1 MFQALC
7 IKGGLGR
14 CVGLA
19 ALWFY
24 FGHEWSDCRG
34 SVTEQLCVLYVCVC
48 VCVSSGATSAAQ
60 LAAAAASQI
69 NAKLGVASAGPA
81 PVVGTPDM
89 SALFGIPFGP
99 AQSEIITVPDRM
111 VGLSK

>member
-1 MFQALC
+1 VF
-7 IKGGLGR
+7 
-14 CVGLA
+14 V
-19 ALWFY
+19 F
-24 FGHEWSDCRG
+24 
-34 SVTEQLCVLYVCVC
+34 VCVC
-48 VCVSSGATSAAQ
+48 SGASSAAQ

-99 AQSEIITVPDRM
+99 AQTEIITVPDRM

>member
-1 MFQALC
+1 
-7 IKGGLGR
+7 
-14 CVGLA
+14 
-19 ALWFY
+19 
-24 FGHEWSDCRG
+24 
-34 SVTEQLCVLYVCVC
+34 VCVFGA
-48 VCVSSGATSAAQ
+48 CVSSGASSAAQ

-89 SALFGIPFGP
+89 TALFGVPFGP

-111 VGLSK
+111 VGLSKSIAVRLCWYLTY

>member
-1 MFQALC
+1 VNNVQ
-7 IKGGLGR
+7 I
-14 CVGLA
+14 
-19 ALWFY
+19 
-24 FGHEWSDCRG
+24 
-34 SVTEQLCVLYVCVC
+34 VCVC
-48 VCVSSGATSAAQ
+48 VCVRSGATSAAQ

-89 SALFGIPFGP
+89 NALFGVPFGP

>member
-1 MFQALC
+1 MFWLYSNALSL
-7 IKGGLGR
+7 IS
-14 CVGLA
+14 
-19 ALWFY
+19 
-24 FGHEWSDCRG
+24 WSAVKIECLL
-34 SVTEQLCVLYVCVC
+34 VNNVNVCAC
-48 VCVSSGATSAAQ
+48 SGASSAAQ

-99 AQSEIITVPDRM
+99 AQTEIITVPDRM